1 MIEAVKVF
9 FLALVQGIGEFLP
22 ISSSGHLLV
31 LGKMLFGENGL
42 DEGEFLTLGILLHAG
57 TLLSILIVFRRDIIK
72 MLCSDWRL
80 IGLLITASIPT
91 AIIGF
96 TIEKYCTSLVENLTV
111 TGFGFLA
118 TAALLL
124 FVMRPKGNVTNN
136 DHNENTEGKSLAAL
150 TFTDA
155 LIIGLFQGIA
165 VLPGFS
171 RSGFT
176 IASAIWCGAKRR
188 DAAVFSF
195 LLAIPAIGGVAL
207 LETVNLIQEPGSTLD
222 SRMALWLMAAV
233 FSCLVGIVSL
243 VWLLKWLQAGTL
255 HRFAWWLIPL
265 GVAVLIVQIFYK

>member
-1 MIEAVKVF
+1 MTEALKYF

-31 LGKMLFGENGL
+31 LGKLLFGANGL

-57 TLLSILIVFRRDIIK
+57 TLLSILIVFRRDIIS
-72 MLCSDWRL
+72 MLRKNRRL
-80 IGLLITASIPT
+80 IGLIITASIPT
-91 AIIGF
+91 TIIGF
-96 TIEKYCTSLVENLTV
+96 TIERRCKFLVENLTV
-111 TGFGFLA
+111 AGFGFLA

-124 FVMRPKGNVTNN
+124 FIMRPKRDRNADENGNVT
-136 DHNENTEGKSLAAL
+136 DCGKTVSTL
-150 TFTDA
+150 TITDA

-176 IASAIWCGAKRR
+176 IASALLCGARRR

-195 LLAIPAIGGVAL
+195 LSAIPAIGGVAL
-207 LETVNLIQEPGSTLD
+207 LETMNLIKKSDGAFD
-222 SRMALWLMAAV
+222 SRLALWLMAAAL
-233 FSCLVGIVSL
+233 SCIVGVVSL

-255 HRFAWWLIPL
+255 YRFAWWLIPL
-265 GVAVLIVQIFYK
+265 GAAVLIWQFS